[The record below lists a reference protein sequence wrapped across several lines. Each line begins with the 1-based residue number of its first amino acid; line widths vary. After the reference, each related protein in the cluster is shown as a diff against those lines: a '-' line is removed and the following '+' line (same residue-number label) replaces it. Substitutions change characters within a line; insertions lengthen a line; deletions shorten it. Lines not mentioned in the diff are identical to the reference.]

1 MMRSILRR
9 GSAWAAGAG
18 IVVALGA
25 CDDLLRVENPGAI
38 DETDVT
44 EPVFAPQMVSAAIN
58 EFQTRYAYLAYAGA
72 IFTDEALNGHNF
84 SQWRD
89 IDLRLIEDDNSML
102 VSTTTTGAAAG
113 IYNGMQTS
121 RAVGDDMVERL
132 RQVVDNPASSIQLA
146 TALAY
151 TGYSYTRLGEYFC
164 YAPMDGNSAAI
175 RSPAILDLGI
185 DRFDEAIQIGQAA
198 GGADGQRI
206 VNLARVGAARAS
218 LQLGNMQDAV
228 SYASQVEP
236 GFEAFVRHVSS
247 PTGQRNYFWG
257 ETTGTN
263 RTIGVGPA
271 FVGLNDARVRHTAN
285 WVTGHNQQ
293 TQLYTPAQS
302 PAFADWDAVPMDIGD
317 GELID
322 RIGIDQDTDMVLAS
336 HLEARYIIAE
346 AGGMSDADLR
356 EFINERRAVGG
367 QGEFTGTDLQ
377 AELRD
382 QRRRDFFL
390 SGHRVGDLRRYLDL
404 YGVNY
409 WPTGEHPNN
418 AEWGWGN
425 YQDATCFIPHLNEGV
440 SNPNYEPLD

>member
-9 GSAWAAGAG
+9 GSALAASAG

-38 DETDVT
+38 DETDIT
-44 EPVFAPQMVSAAIN
+44 EPVFAPQMVNAAVN
-58 EFQTRYAYLAYAGA
+58 EFQTRYSFWAYAGA

-84 SQWRD
+84 VQWRD
-89 IDLRLIEDDNSML
+89 IDLRLIEDDNSQL
-102 VSTTTTGAAAG
+102 LG
-113 IYNGMQTS
+113 IYSGMQS
-121 RAVGDDMVERL
+121 ARAVGDDMVDRL
-132 RQVVDNPASSIQLA
+132 REVVDNTASSIQLA

-151 TGYSYTRLGEYFC
+151 TGYSYTRMGEYFC
-164 YAPMDGNSAAI
+164 YAPMDENSAAI
-175 RSPAILDLGI
+175 RSPEILSIGI
-185 DRFDEAIQIGQAA
+185 DRFNEAIQVAQAA
-198 GGADGQRI
+198 GGTDGQRI
-206 VNLARVGAARAS
+206 LNISRVGAARAS
-218 LQLGNMQDAV
+218 LQLGNMQEAV
-228 SYASQVEP
+228 TYASQVDP

-257 ETTGTN
+257 ATTGTN
-263 RTIGVGPA
+263 RTIGVGPE
-271 FVGLNDARVRHTAN
+271 FVGLNDARVRHTAD
-285 WVTGHNQQ
+285 WARGHNQQ

-302 PAFADWDAVPMDIGD
+302 PAFAGWDAVPMDVGD
-317 GELID
+317 ADLID
-322 RIGIDQDTDMVLAS
+322 RLGIGQETDMLLAS

-346 AGGMSDADLR
+346 AGGMTDAELR

-404 YGVNY
+404 YGINY
-409 WPTGEHPNN
+409 WPTGDHPNN
-418 AEWGWGN
+418 AEWGWGS
-425 YQDATCFIPHLNEGV
+425 YQGATCFIPHRNEAV